1 MLARTRGGSAQ
12 GKKCQA
18 PTLICGRSR
27 PGASG
32 SPTISLARSGAQT
45 WIELLGGH
53 GSPGRLVPATWPPG
67 GPPTPRGSSQKN
79 QLAFLRGAPR
89 AHRQG
94 MGHRTSPK
102 FGQHALPL
110 GTVVESEPLVLR
122 LSPRACAF
130 CAKARETP
138 RLPAAFP
145 GARAHAPCCS
155 PSRAL
160 RGVSPSPRDAVPCAL
175 SSPVPQT
182 PFPPAVPAALT
193 GPRLDWEQPP
203 LRTLSA
209 EHVDVLAEMVP
220 SRTGKSSLNRRTR
233 LAEPPR
239 DWGHHRFFSGR
250 RATGDQSWVPM
261 AGRRTSGSAK
271 DHASGGSSAGR
282 GGRPGP
288 PGQFWN
294 VRPVRW
300 ARTTKSGR
308 TPPSEY
314 VAITSLLFFCISNL
328 FREQE
333 RYLTIT

>member
-1 MLARTRGGSAQ
+1 MDRAAR
-12 GKKCQA
+12 
-18 PTLICGRSR
+18 R
-27 PGASG
+27 P
-32 SPTISLARSGAQT
+32 RQ
-45 WIELLGGH
+45 
-53 GSPGRLVPATWPPG
+53 
-67 GPPTPRGSSQKN
+67 PR
-79 QLAFLRGAPR
+79 
-89 AHRQG
+89 
-94 MGHRTSPK
+94 
-102 FGQHALPL
+102 
-110 GTVVESEPLVLR
+110 
-122 LSPRACAF
+122 SPRAGHLATRRTPHTEGLFSEEPACFPAGSPQGSQ
-130 CAKARETP
+130 AGNGPPDQPQVRPARASLRDRGRVRAPRPTP
-138 RLPAAFP
+138 LSSGVRFLCKSERNSSSPAAFP
-145 GARAHAPCCS
+145 GARAHAPCCL

-209 EHVDVLAEMVP
+209 EHVDILAEMVP

-261 AGRRTSGSAK
+261 AGRRMSGSAK

-294 VRPVRW
+294 ARPVRW

-308 TPPSEY
+308 TPPREY